1 MRRQRSPL
9 VLIPLLFVS
18 GLIAWADRVNISVAA
33 PKIMEEFGWDVATMG
48 VVLSA
53 FGWGYL
59 LTQLGTGWLSDRW
72 GGLKTLTT
80 AMIGWSAATLL
91 TALPRTPLLMAL
103 ARGIV
108 GVCESAYGPAQA
120 AVVTTSFPPHQIG
133 RVLSVCVSATALGP
147 LLAVPLAT
155 YVLATY
161 GWRMVFICFGAVG
174 FLWAGVILL
183 YARGLRDKDG
193 VPSVTSPS
201 ARDSARRIPL
211 TTLLRLAPV
220 WGLGLAYLPNT
231 YTYYFVANWMPTYLI
246 KARGF
251 SVLES
256 GFYAALPFLCA
267 FLLEG
272 SVGWVSYGLESLGWS
287 RHRARKSI
295 LSVGSAGAGLMLV
308 VAGLTTSPLAAVVGI
323 SLATGLVAGNIAA
336 LWILATDMAPGQVGT
351 VTGFMSLVGSL
362 GALLAPM
369 VTGFLVK
376 ATGRWEYALFLT
388 SAINALCLL
397 IVATLISAQPLTRPM
412 SSEPTGVLGEAPTVA
427 EGDSSRM

>member
-59 LTQLGTGWLSDRW
+59 LAQLGTGWLSDRW
-72 GGLKTLTT
+72 GGIRTLTA

-91 TALPRTPLLMAL
+91 AAIPRTPVLMAL
-103 ARGIV
+103 TRGVV

-120 AVVTTSFPPHQIG
+120 AVVTTYFPPRQIG

-155 YVLATY
+155 YVLAAY
-161 GWRMVFICFGAVG
+161 GWRMVFICFGAMGV
-174 FLWAGVILL
+174 LWAGVILL
-183 YARGLRDKDG
+183 KDG
-193 VPSVTSPS
+193 MQSVVLPS
-201 ARDSARRIPL
+201 APAATQRIPF
-211 TTLLRLAPV
+211 TTLVRCAPV
-220 WGLGLAYLPNT
+220 LGLGLAYLPNT
-231 YTYYFVANWMPTYLI
+231 YTYYLVANWMPTYLI
-246 KARGF
+246 EARGF
-251 SVLES
+251 SLLES
-256 GFYAALPFLCA
+256 GLYAALPFLCA

-272 SVGWVSYGLESLGWS
+272 SVGWISYGLESLGWS
-287 RHRARKSI
+287 RSLARKSI
-295 LSVGSAGAGLMLV
+295 LYGGSAGAGLLLLL
-308 VAGLTTSPLAAVVGI
+308 AGFTASPIMAVGGI
-323 SLATGLVAGNIAA
+323 SLATGFVAGNIAA
-336 LWILATDMAPGQVGT
+336 LWILATDIAPGQVGT
-351 VTGFMSLVGSL
+351 VTGFMSFVGSL

-388 SAINALCLL
+388 SVVNALSLL
-397 IVATLISAQPLTRPM
+397 IVATLISAQPLTHLM
-412 SSEPTGVLGEAPTVA
+412 SAGSIARVGREALGE
-427 EGDSSRM
+427 GN

>member
-1 MRRQRSPL
+1 MRRQRSPF

-18 GLIAWADRVNISVAA
+18 GLIAWVDRVNISVAA

-72 GGLKTLTT
+72 GGIRTLTA

-91 TALPRTPLLMAL
+91 AAIPRTPVLMAL
-103 ARGIV
+103 TRGVV
-108 GVCESAYGPAQA
+108 GMCESAYGPAQA
-120 AVVTTSFPPHQIG
+120 AVVTTYFPPRQIG

-155 YVLATY
+155 YVLAAY
-161 GWRMVFICFGAVG
+161 GWRMVFICFGAMGV
-174 FLWAGVILL
+174 LWAGVILL
-183 YARGLRDKDG
+183 YARTLRDKDG
-193 VPSVTSPS
+193 MQSVVLPS
-201 ARDSARRIPL
+201 APAATQRIPF
-211 TTLLRLAPV
+211 TTLIGCAPV

-231 YTYYFVANWMPTYLI
+231 YTYYLVANWMPTYLI

-251 SVLES
+251 SLLES
-256 GFYAALPFLCA
+256 GLYAALPFLCA

-272 SVGWVSYGLESLGWS
+272 SVGWISYGLESLGWS
-287 RHRARKSI
+287 RSLARKSI
-295 LSVGSAGAGLMLV
+295 LYVGSAGAGLLLLLAGFTASPI
-308 VAGLTTSPLAAVVGI
+308 VAVGCI
-323 SLATGLVAGNIAA
+323 SLATGFVAGNIAA
-336 LWILATDMAPGQVGT
+336 LWILATDIAPGQVGT
-351 VTGFMSLVGSL
+351 VTGFMSFVGSL

-388 SAINALCLL
+388 SVVNALPLL
-397 IVATLISAQPLTRPM
+397 IVATLISAQPLTRLM
-412 SSEPTGVLGEAPTVA
+412 NSEPTACIEQKAIG
-427 EGDSSRM
+427 EGD

>member
-1 MRRQRSPL
+1 VKSQKSPFIL
-9 VLIPLLFVS
+9 VPLLFVS

-33 PKIMEEFGWDVATMG
+33 PKIMEEFKWDVATMG

-72 GGLKTLTT
+72 GGIRTLTA
-80 AMIGWSAATLL
+80 AMLGWSAATLL
-91 TALPRTPLLMAL
+91 TAVPRTPGGMAV

-120 AVVTTSFPPHQIG
+120 TVITTYFPSHQIG

-155 YVLATY
+155 AILAAY
-161 GWRMVFICFGAVG
+161 GWRMVFICFGAMG

-183 YARGLRDKDG
+183 CARTLRDKEG
-193 VPSVTSPS
+193 GQSVASPSVPASQ
-201 ARDSARRIPL
+201 RIPFP
-211 TTLLRLAPV
+211 TLIRWAPV

-231 YTYYFVANWMPTYLI
+231 YTYYLVANWMPTYLAQ
-246 KARGF
+246 ARGF

-256 GFYAALPFLCA
+256 GLYTALPFLCA

-272 SVGWVSYGLESLGWS
+272 SIGWIIHGLESLGWS
-287 RHRARKSI
+287 RSRARKSV
-295 LSVGSAGAGLMLV
+295 LYVGSAGAGSLLLLAGFTDSPI
-308 VAGLTTSPLAAVVGI
+308 VAVGGL

-336 LWILATDMAPGQVGT
+336 LWIVATDVVPGQVGT
-351 VTGFMSLVGSL
+351 VTGFMSFVGSL
-362 GALLAPM
+362 GALLAPL
-369 VTGFLVK
+369 VTGFLVE
-376 ATGRWEYALFLT
+376 ATGRWEYALVLT
-388 SAINALCLL
+388 AGVNGLSLM
-397 IVATLISAQPLTRPM
+397 IVGMLISARPVGCPAH
-412 SSEPTGVLGEAPTVA
+412 SEP
-427 EGDSSRM
+427 